1 MQSSRVLKTPK
12 RLTIDKLE
20 PFSRGCRECKFSYKA
35 FSYKHKKNN
44 KFNLHTSTFED
55 LFLVNK

>member
-12 RLTIDKLE
+12 RLTIEKPL
-20 PFSRGCRECKFSYKA
+20 SRGCRECKFSYKA

-44 KFNLHTSTFED
+44 KFNLHTSLFED